1 MDLSLNDDQN
11 MLKDSV
17 ERFVRENYAF
27 ETRRKNAATNTGWLE
42 SNWAKFAE
50 LGWLGIPFSEEA
62 GGLGWGM
69 VETAIVM
76 EQFGRGLVLE
86 PYLPTI
92 LLGGEAIARG
102 GSAAQK
108 QAILPGV
115 IDGSKQLALAY
126 FEKQARYNL
135 ADVATTAKK
144 EGSGYAISGQKGV
157 VFNGAAADHI
167 IVAARTSGGQRD
179 AKGIT
184 LFLVDK
190 NAKGLSRRDYPTQDA
205 LRASEITFD
214 KVAVGTDAIVGKLDD
229 GFSLLEEV
237 IDRATVAVCAE
248 AVGCM
253 DALNAATHE
262 YIKTRKQFGVPIGK
276 FQVLQHR
283 MVDMFTHAQESRSM
297 VLMATLKIDDPDPAV
312 RRKAASAA
320 KVQIGKSGRFVGQ
333 GAVQLHGGMGVTDE
347 LNVSHYFKRLTMIDS
362 IFGNQQFH
370 LTRYG
375 QIMAAA
381 A

>member
-17 ERFVRENYAF
+17 ERFVREQYAF
-27 ETRRKNAATNTGWLE
+27 ETRRKNAATATGWLE

-69 VETAIVM
+69 VETSIVM

-86 PYLPTI
+86 PFLPTI
-92 LLGGEAIARG
+92 LLGGETIARG
-102 GSAAQK
+102 GSKAQK
-108 QAILPGV
+108 EALLPSV
-115 IDGSKQLALAY
+115 IEGKTQLALAY
-126 FEKQARYNL
+126 FERQARYNL
-135 ADVATTAKK
+135 ADVTMTAKK
-144 EGSGYAISGQKGV
+144 DGSGYVLSGQKGV
-157 VFNGAAADHI
+157 VFNGPAADQI
-167 IVAARTSGGQRD
+167 IVAARTAGGQRD

-184 LFLVDK
+184 LFLVGKD
-190 NAKGLSRRDYPTQDA
+190 ARGLTRRDYPTQDA
-205 LRASEITFD
+205 SRASEIAFD
-214 KVAVGTDAIVGKLDD
+214 KVAVGADAIVGKLDD
-229 GFSLLEEV
+229 GLSLLEEV

-297 VLMATLKIDDPDPAV
+297 VLMATLKIDDSDAAV

-375 QIMAAA
+375 QIMAEAA
-381 A
+381 

>member
-17 ERFVRENYAF
+17 ERFVREQYAF
-27 ETRRKNAATNTGWLE
+27 ETRRKNAATATGWLE

-50 LGWLGIPFSEEA
+50 LGWLGTPFSEEA

-69 VETAIVM
+69 VETSIVM

-86 PYLPTI
+86 PFLPTI
-92 LLGGEAIARG
+92 LLGGETIARG
-102 GSAAQK
+102 GSKAQK
-108 QAILPGV
+108 EALLPSV
-115 IDGSKQLALAY
+115 IEGKTQLALAY
-126 FEKQARYNL
+126 FERQARYNL
-135 ADVATTAKK
+135 ADVTMTAKK
-144 EGSGYAISGQKGV
+144 DGSGYVLSGQKGV
-157 VFNGAAADHI
+157 VFNGPAADQI
-167 IVAARTSGGQRD
+167 IVAARTAGGQRD

-184 LFLVDK
+184 LFLVGKD
-190 NAKGLSRRDYPTQDA
+190 ARGLTRRDYPTQDA
-205 LRASEITFD
+205 SRASEIAFD
-214 KVAVGTDAIVGKLDD
+214 KVAVGADAIVGKLDD
-229 GFSLLEEV
+229 GLSLLEEV

-297 VLMATLKIDDPDPAV
+297 VLMATLKIDDSDAAV

-375 QIMAAA
+375 QIMAEAA
-381 A
+381 

>member
-50 LGWLGIPFSEEA
+50 LGWLGIPFAEEA

-86 PYLPTI
+86 PYLPTV

-108 QAILPGV
+108 QAVLPALIEGR
-115 IDGSKQLALAY
+115 KQMALA
-126 FEKQARYNL
+126 FAERQSRYNL

-144 EGSGYAISGQKGV
+144 DGAGYVLSGHKGV
-157 VFNGAAADHI
+157 VFNGPAADHI
-167 IVAARTSGGQRD
+167 VVAARTAGGQRD

-184 LFLVDK
+184 LFVVDK

-205 LRASEITFD
+205 LRASEIALD
-214 KVAVGTDAIVGKLDD
+214 KVAVGADAVLGTVDD
-229 GFSLLEEV
+229 GLALLEEV
-237 IDRATVAVCAE
+237 IDRATVAACAE

-297 VLMATLKIDDPDPAV
+297 VLMATLKIDDADPAV
-312 RRKAASAA
+312 RRKAASAV

-375 QIMAAA
+375 QIMAEAA
-381 A
+381 